1 MVSVLV
7 YHYLGVSATLG
18 CILGTLITIPAQFL
32 VGKAMSKNNSHIMQ
46 SEDKRL
52 QATTEA
58 LQNMK
63 TIKEIIK

>member
-1 MVSVLV
+1 MSNNN
-7 YHYLGVSATLG
+7 
-18 CILGTLITIPAQFL
+18 
-32 VGKAMSKNNSHIMQ
+32 KAIMT

-63 TIKEIIK
+63 TIKEIGILKTSEKTNFYQTFSKVLQNFYLFNAK

>member
-1 MVSVLV
+1 MNI
-7 YHYLGVSATLG
+7 
-18 CILGTLITIPAQFL
+18 CE
-32 VGKAMSKNNSHIMQ
+32 VGKAMSNNNKAIMT

-63 TIKEIIK
+63 TIKEICILNFILSLSNKLLENFQQSFF

>member
-1 MVSVLV
+1 MIADTVNL
-7 YHYLGVSATLG
+7 
-18 CILGTLITIPAQFL
+18 FK
-32 VGKAMSKNNSHIMQ
+32 VGKAMSNNNKAIMS

-63 TIKEIIK
+63 TIKEICILNLDFIFLKQSF

>member
-1 MVSVLV
+1 MSNNN
-7 YHYLGVSATLG
+7 
-18 CILGTLITIPAQFL
+18 
-32 VGKAMSKNNSHIMQ
+32 KAIMS

-63 TIKEIIK
+63 TIKEVSILNFLLFLSKKVLETFIKVRLKNHLFKMLNNL

>member
-1 MVSVLV
+1 
-7 YHYLGVSATLG
+7 
-18 CILGTLITIPAQFL
+18 
-32 VGKAMSKNNSHIMQ
+32 MSKNNSAIMQ

-63 TIKEIIK
+63 TIKEFSSQWNHILIQILESSN

>member
-1 MVSVLV
+1 MSNNN
-7 YHYLGVSATLG
+7 
-18 CILGTLITIPAQFL
+18 
-32 VGKAMSKNNSHIMQ
+32 KAIMS

-63 TIKEIIK
+63 TIKEISILNFLLFLSKKVLETFIKVFLKNHLFKMLNNL